1 MIKQLWKKTCTC
13 LLILGLVLTMAP
25 VKTLKAEDPVI
36 TDPTE
41 AERVLRET
49 LAGVVV
55 DNSDTDE
62 DWRQNIEGILRNKFV
77 VTGQM
82 MKTNVVFLTR
92 IKATTDAEGSM
103 DFDVY
108 YWLSNP
114 SAPKGY
120 DEYNFHYTIVIPKLL
135 NEGDVIINNTNFP
148 DPKFREYL
156 GGYTID
162 TNDDDILSAAE
173 IDAIEEVNVARQEI
187 SDLTGIGYLKNLK
200 KLGCWGTKIKVLDV
214 SGNPNLSEI
223 QCHDNS
229 DLASLIVKG
238 AGALTFLKCN
248 DTNIASIDV
257 SENPNLETL
266 VCQNNSSLGSLIVK
280 GASSLKQIDCSKTGI
295 SSLDVSENHNLTE
308 LKCMESANLA
318 SLTVNGASALSYL
331 DCGDTKIGRL
341 DVSGN
346 NNLVSLYC
354 DNANLSELILGDAKN
369 SLSVIYCDNNK
380 DLTDLDVNGLTY
392 LNTLECSNTGIRGLD
407 VSNVANMDLLRF
419 SRCNL
424 AWLNIGENRDFDS
437 YSTKPGNTNLSLDV
451 TGPSFDITKEFPGID
466 PGKVHITGGGSL
478 TGSDVTG
485 YKDGEALTYEYNCG
499 TYSDGSSAKLNVTLT
514 LTVHKADSYIHI
526 DNDLNRDYTGNP
538 VNPEIR
544 VEGSKGKVTASYF
557 KWNGADWEPCSD
569 IPKDVGK
576 YAITVT
582 VEEDDYFNQAGL
594 EASEFVITK
603 AANEWTTPLS
613 LGDRTY
619 NETAGIPAAAA
630 KFGDVTFTYSNVQD
644 GVYTST
650 APVNAGTWYVKAIV
664 KETENYTGLEDVKEF
679 HISQAANEWLEAPAL
694 IGWTDGE
701 PANTPSAKAKYGN
714 TVFSYS
720 NAKDGLFTDTMP
732 ENAGTWYMK
741 AKVEATANYTGLD
754 TVVKF
759 TIAKKE
765 EQKPG
770 DKPTDNPNDK
780 PTDNPNDK
788 PNDKPNNKPT
798 DKPNDKPT
806 NKPADKTKAKSSTP
820 VTGDTSNP
828 ALLISLLALSGGTLC
843 VYAFRKRKS
852 SN

>member
-55 DNSDTDE
+55 DNSGDDE
-62 DWRQNIEGILRNKFV
+62 EWRQNIEEILRKKFV

-82 MKTNVVFLTR
+82 LKTNVVFLTR

-103 DFDVY
+103 GFDVY

-114 SAPKGY
+114 SSSTGY
-120 DEYNFHYTIVIPKLL
+120 DEHHFYYTIVIPKLL
-135 NEGDVIINNTNFP
+135 NEGDVIINDTNFP

-318 SLTVNGASALSYL
+318 SLTVNGANALSYL

-346 NNLVSLYC
+346 NNLVSLFC
-354 DNANLSELILGDAKN
+354 DNADLSELILGDAKN

-380 DLTDLDVNGLTY
+380 NLTDLDVNDSTY
-392 LNTLECSNTGIRGLD
+392 LNTLECSNTGIRSLD

-437 YSTKPGNTNLSLDV
+437 YSTKPGNTYLSLDV
-451 TGPSFDITKEFPGID
+451 TGPSFDITKAFPGID

-478 TGSDVTG
+478 TGCDVTG

-514 LTVHKADSYIHI
+514 LNVLKSDSYIYI

-569 IPKDVGK
+569 IPKDVGR

-594 EASEFVITK
+594 KASEFVITK
-603 AANEWTTPLS
+603 
-613 LGDRTY
+613 
-619 NETAGIPAAAA
+619 
-630 KFGDVTFTYSNVQD
+630 
-644 GVYTST
+644 
-650 APVNAGTWYVKAIV
+650 
-664 KETENYTGLEDVKEF
+664 
-679 HISQAANEWLEAPAL
+679 AANEWLEAPAL

-741 AKVEATANYTGLD
+741 AKVETANYTGLD

-770 DKPTDNPNDK
+770 DKPTDNPN
-780 PTDNPNDK
+780 
-788 PNDKPNNKPT
+788 